1 VADADAQPNPNR
13 IADPHAVMKARVLC
27 SALVTFSGLATSCG
41 PRQPALPESERS
53 SVVGA
58 TEEIPRPAST
68 EEPRVGQPGA
78 PEPTPMQYA
87 FPTPGPDPVSA
98 WRPPPY
104 AVPLAIRPEDH
115 FYFLRPIP
123 SGNVNWPHPLYRY
136 GNTFFGEESIHTG
149 VDLDAPRGTP
159 VLAAGSGQ
167 VMTVG
172 YGLYSGIQNPKDPY
186 GLAVSIRHDFGYDG
200 KVLYTVYAHLEEA
213 RVWVGQRVE
222 AGEQIGSVGDTGNAD
237 GAHLHFEVRLGED
250 GYFTTRNPELW
261 MVPPEGWGVLAG
273 RLMDTIGRPL
283 AEQLVQIRSLETNK
297 RWEVWAYALDTV
309 HSDDGYGENFVIS
322 DLPAGPYE
330 VEVDY
335 AGHPYTAQLLLKP
348 GQTNFLTFRGRSGF
362 QLESTAESA
371 RAARP
376 PYP

>member
-1 VADADAQPNPNR
+1 MIKPRVRTLALIAVSAVAAACVPGKSLP
-13 IADPHAVMKARVLC
+13 
-27 SALVTFSGLATSCG
+27 
-41 PRQPALPESERS
+41 PESAPTIKAPATQASPGPS
-53 SVVGA
+53 STAV
-58 TEEIPRPAST
+58 PSS
-68 EEPRVGQPGA
+68 GQPGA
-78 PEPTPMQYA
+78 VAPTPMQFA

-123 SGNVNWPHPLYRY
+123 SGNVNWPHPFYRY
-136 GNTFFGEESIHTG
+136 GGTFFGEESIHTG

-167 VMTVG
+167 VITVG
-172 YGLYSGIQNPKDPY
+172 YGLYSGIQNPNDPY
-186 GLAVSIRHDFGYDG
+186 GLAVSIRHDFGYRG
-200 KVLYTVYAHLEEA
+200 QVLYTAYAHLQDA
-213 RVWVGQRVE
+213 QVWVGQRVE
-222 AGEQIGSVGDTGNAD
+222 AGQQIGTVGDTGNAD
-237 GAHLHFEVRLGED
+237 GAHLHFEVRLGQDE
-250 GYFTTRNPELW
+250 YFTSRNPELW

-273 RLMDTIGRPL
+273 RVMDSNGRPL
-283 AEQLVQIRSLETNK
+283 AEQLVQIRSLETDK

-309 HSDDGYGENFVIS
+309 HPDDTYGENFVIS

-330 VEVDY
+330 VRIDY
-335 AGHPYTAQLLLKP
+335 AGRPYTAQLLLVP

-362 QLESTAESA
+362 QLEATEEPG

>member
-1 VADADAQPNPNR
+1 MANPDANSYTDVRSECDAVIKPRGHVLALIAVGGVAAACVPRPSLP
-13 IADPHAVMKARVLC
+13 AETAPAAAV
-27 SALVTFSGLATSCG
+27 LATT
-41 PRQPALPESERS
+41 AS
-53 SVVGA
+53 SS
-58 TEEIPRPAST
+58 ASA
-68 EEPRVGQPGA
+68 EEPPSAGQPGA
-78 PEPTPMQYA
+78 VEPTPIQFA

-159 VLAAGSGQ
+159 VLAAAAGQ

-172 YGLYSGIQNPKDPY
+172 FGLYSGLQNPNDPY
-186 GLAVSIRHDFGYDG
+186 GLAVSIRHDFGYHG
-200 KVLYTVYAHLEEA
+200 KVLYTVYAHLQET
-213 RVWVGQRVE
+213 RVWVGQRVD

-237 GAHLHFEVRLGED
+237 GAHLHFEVRLGQD

-273 RLMDTIGRPL
+273 LVMDSYGRPL
-283 AEQLVQIRSLETNK
+283 AEQLVQIRSLETDK

-309 HSDDGYGENFVIS
+309 HPDESYGENFVIS

-330 VEVDY
+330 VRIDY
-335 AGHPYTAQLLLKP
+335 AGHPYTAQLLLIP
-348 GQTNFLTFRGRSGF
+348 GRTNFLTFRGRSGF
-362 QLESTAESA
+362 QLEATAEPA